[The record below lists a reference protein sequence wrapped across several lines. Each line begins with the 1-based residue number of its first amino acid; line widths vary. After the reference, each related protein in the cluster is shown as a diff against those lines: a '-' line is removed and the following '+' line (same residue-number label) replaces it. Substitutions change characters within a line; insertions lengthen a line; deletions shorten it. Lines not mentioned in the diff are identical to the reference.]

1 MIYLKKA
8 FAVLLSAALTCGAI
22 QALQFTSEPFPAAVE
37 AAGESYN
44 PCNKQDDAIVP
55 YDGSRWIQ
63 PVEWNCPT
71 VNPRDYQGG
80 IMLFFDKIGLEPDT
94 ASGKVQRVY
103 FSIVGATEAVSH
115 IKFHVFYDT
124 RLKIRKNQNG
134 ECINAGKSL
143 ADFTTGSAMVEE
155 GQLAF
160 YAYSDQDIKLNRG
173 SLFTIDFIVPEHA
186 EPGEIYPIGLSYVD
200 DGIVSDM
207 FINSAR
213 DDAGKLQMTYVFT
226 RGIYNGYIK
235 MMGEKK
241 TTAATTITT
250 AETTT
255 ATRETAPPE
264 QAYLRGD
271 LNHDG
276 AVGVEDA
283 QLALLE
289 YVNAISGLESGLTE
303 AQKRAGDVN
312 GDGAVSV
319 EDAQAILLYY
329 VSNTLSGG
337 NAAWE
342 DLLGGNAQAS

>member
-1 MIYLKKA
+1 MIHLKKA
-8 FAVLLSAALTCGAI
+8 FAALLSAALTCGAI

-44 PCNKQDDAIVP
+44 PCNKQDDAEVH

-63 PVEWNCPT
+63 PPEWNCPT
-71 VNPRDYQGG
+71 VNPRNYQGG
-80 IMLFFDKIGLEPDT
+80 IMLFFDKIGLEPE
-94 ASGKVQRVY
+94 ARGKVQRVY
-103 FSIVGATEAVSH
+103 FSVHGETEAVSY

-124 RLKIRKNQNG
+124 RLKIKENEKG
-134 ECINAGKSL
+134 EVMTAGKAL
-143 ADFTTGSAMVEE
+143 PDFTTGSAMVEE

-160 YAYSDQDIKLNRG
+160 YAYSDQDIGLING

-342 DLLGGNAQAS
+342 ELLGGNAQAS